1 MTAASPA
8 PGSALLQT
16 HGLIVE
22 LGTEEGW
29 VRPVDSVSLRVGAG
43 EILGLVGESGCGKS
57 MTALAVMRLLPE
69 PGSRTVG
76 QVLLNDRELLGLRE
90 REMQRVRG
98 RLMSMVFQEPM
109 TSLDPVF
116 TVRQQL
122 TETIRAHRDVSKH
135 EANELAEAILDR
147 VGIPDPHKRIGDY
160 PHQLSGGM
168 RQRVM
173 IAIALVLEPR
183 LLIADEPTTALDV
196 TIQAQILELIDELRV
211 RSGMG
216 VLLIS
221 HDLAVV
227 AQVAERVAV
236 MYAGELVEVVPT
248 ATLFTEPRH
257 PYTQGLLRCIP
268 GLASNDTEGGRYLHV
283 IDGRVPELRN
293 LPPACRFAPRCPFA
307 VEQCWTERPQLEN
320 VADDHYLRCWNPQP
334 YRA

>member
-1 MTAASPA
+1 MTSDLTA
-8 PGSALLQT
+8 PGSARLETRDLT
-16 HGLIVE
+16 VE
-22 LGTEEGW
+22 LATGEGW
-29 VRPVDSVSLRVGAG
+29 VRPVDGVSLSVGAG

-57 MTALAVMRLLPE
+57 MTALAIMRLLPE

-76 QVLLNDRELLGLRE
+76 QVFLDDRELLPLRE

-122 TETIRAHRDVSKH
+122 TETIRAHRDLNAR
-135 EANELAEAILDR
+135 EANALAEAILDR
-147 VGIPDPHKRIGDY
+147 VGIPDPHERLGDY

-196 TIQAQILELIDELRV
+196 TIQAQILDLIDELRE
-211 RSGMG
+211 RSEMG

-227 AQVAERVAV
+227 GQVAERVAV
-236 MYAGELVEVVPT
+236 MYAGELVEMLPT
-248 ATLFTEPRH
+248 STLFTEPRH

-268 GLASNDTEGGRYLHV
+268 GLASEDAEGGTYLHV

-307 VEQCWTERPQLEN
+307 IEQCWNERPPLEK
-320 VADDHYLRCWNPQP
+320 VADDQYLRCYNPQP